1 MVMMTS
7 SDDIT
12 LPSRRTEAMPALSA
26 PILLQQHYQGN
37 VDLAAELAARYPA
50 TPLLTTCKTRAYIGR
65 AAGGI
70 ATLQAADGMAAILV
84 EQDIESRLLQFSY
97 TFGAMQTLHF
107 RMDGLS
113 ALDRAHWLEHLRR
126 EKDGVVFLWG
136 EHRWSRD
143 YLICAFRRQFAT
155 FYAFS
160 VHGFEAAARLTPE
173 VKNHLVEWLASGWQ
187 ADLQTIE

>member
-1 MVMMTS
+1 MTTAS
-7 SDDIT
+7 EDIT
-12 LPSRRTEAMPALSA
+12 RPSRRTESRPAIEA
-26 PILLQQHYQGN
+26 PILLQQHYQGH
-37 VDLAAELAARYPA
+37 VDLVAELAARYPSA
-50 TPLLTTCKTRAYIGR
+50 PLMTTCKTRAYIGR

-70 ATLQAADGMAAILV
+70 ATIQAADGMASILV

-113 ALDRAHWLEHLRR
+113 ALDRAHWLEHLQR
-126 EKDGVVFLWG
+126 EKDGVAFLWG
-136 EHRWSRD
+136 EYRWSRD

-160 VHGFEAAARLTPE
+160 VHGFEAAARLTPD
-173 VKNHLVEWLASGWQ
+173 VKNQLLDWLASAWQ